1 MPRRLRVKVASDLS
15 LKVWSQTTAEYP
27 TAFHCGRQRVSI
39 STPDNLQH
47 SPVLSVQSWE
57 GCILEWNMNATVN
70 LSSQSLTVS
79 LSGNYSSNDT
89 QESCP
94 YMPLGSKEV
103 RVTMSSLT
111 MVVALVGNTLLII
124 AFVRMKVQLMLL
136 IANMAASDL
145 LTATFLLPRHIT
157 INIVGS
163 TNFQIQGLAG
173 TILCKLVPFLA
184 DISLSVSTQSMVI
197 IAVERFLA
205 VVYPLKTRRI
215 TAKTRRVLVALTWV
229 VAMTIHI
236 PYLYAF
242 ELVKNTHDE
251 GVVCSL
257 TLDGPTLG
265 GYAAFLLVIILLLPL
280 LITSILYPIIF
291 MNLRVDKMSAHR
303 STKGVKRSR
312 QRNMNL
318 LQLALSTVVTFAI
331 CWMSYIV
338 IIIFKMFAPN
348 ALPKCSYV
356 FGVVDNVSHLL
367 TSCYCAINPLICFI
381 FLRNFRGQFMTICKP
396 RRRRSLN
403 ILDSKMSGRSRAST
417 GNTSIGVELVYATS
431 NPGANIQD
439 TAE

>member
-1 MPRRLRVKVASDLS
+1 
-15 LKVWSQTTAEYP
+15 
-27 TAFHCGRQRVSI
+27 
-39 STPDNLQH
+39 
-47 SPVLSVQSWE
+47 
-57 GCILEWNMNATVN
+57 MNATAN
-70 LSSQSLTVS
+70 LSSQSLKVS
-79 LSGNYSSNDT
+79 LSGNYSSTDT
-89 QESCP
+89 QGCP
-94 YMPLGSKEV
+94 FSKPLSPKELSLTISV
-103 RVTMSSLT
+103 LT
-111 MVVALVGNTLLII
+111 MVIALVGNTLLII

-145 LTATFLLPRHIT
+145 LTALFVLPRHMT
-157 INIVGS
+157 VSIVGS
-163 TNFQIQGLAG
+163 ISFQIQGLAG
-173 TILCKLVPFLA
+173 TILCKLVVFLG
-184 DISLSVSTQSMVI
+184 DISLSVSTHSMVI

-215 TAKTRRVLVALTWV
+215 TAKTRRVLVVLTWV
-229 VAMTIHI
+229 VAVAIHT
-236 PYLYAF
+236 PYLYAL
-242 ELVKNTHDE
+242 ELVKNSDGE
-251 GVVCSL
+251 GVTCSL
-257 TLDGPTLG
+257 NLDGPTLSQ
-265 GYAAFLLVIILLLPL
+265 YAAFLIVTVLLLPV

-318 LQLALSTVVTFAI
+318 LQLALATVVTFVI
-331 CWMSYIV
+331 CWMSYTVIV
-338 IIIFKMFAPN
+338 IFRMFAPN
-348 ALPKCSYV
+348 ALPCSYV
-356 FGVVDNVSHLL
+356 FNVVDNVSHLL
-367 TSCYCAINPLICFI
+367 ASCYCAINPLICFI

>member
-1 MPRRLRVKVASDLS
+1 
-15 LKVWSQTTAEYP
+15 
-27 TAFHCGRQRVSI
+27 
-39 STPDNLQH
+39 
-47 SPVLSVQSWE
+47 
-57 GCILEWNMNATVN
+57 MNATVN
-70 LSSQSLTVS
+70 LSSQSLNVS

-89 QESCP
+89 QGCP
-94 YMPLGSKEV
+94 FSKPLGPKELRLTISV
-103 RVTMSSLT
+103 LT
-111 MVVALVGNTLLII
+111 MVIALVGNTLLII

-145 LTATFLLPRHIT
+145 LTALFVLPRLMT
-157 INIVGS
+157 VSIVGS
-163 TNFQIQGLAG
+163 NNFQVQGLAG
-173 TILCKLVPFLA
+173 TILCKLVVFLG
-184 DISLSVSTQSMVI
+184 DISLSVSTHSMVI
-197 IAVERFLA
+197 IALERFLA

-215 TAKTRRVLVALTWV
+215 TAKTRRVLLVLTWV
-229 VAMTIHI
+229 VAVAIHA
-236 PYLYAF
+236 PYLYGM
-242 ELVKNTHDE
+242 ELVKNSDGE
-251 GVVCSL
+251 GVICSL
-257 TLDGPTLG
+257 TLDGPTLSR
-265 GYAAFLLVIILLLPL
+265 YATFVLVTVLLLPV

-318 LQLALSTVVTFAI
+318 LQLALATVVTFAI

-338 IIIFKMFAPN
+338 IVIFRKFAPN
-348 ALPKCSYV
+348 ALPCSYV
-356 FGVVDNVSHLL
+356 FNVVDNLSHLL
-367 TSCYCAINPLICFI
+367 PSCYCAINPLICFI